1 MKDIIDIEDAKADI
15 EKLNTKIR
23 ELSNEWENCD
33 GNPSECDTIAL
44 AELLL
49 VKGVANKYKGFSF
62 EYKESEYTDTK
73 YDEWYEN
80 ETFTEEDFEH
90 NNVNS
95 DNYGKADAV
104 AFDMKIELVE
114 YITSEIINQTPKI
127 ELIGTLCEIERYQ
140 TIQEFCEEEDP
151 SSECDLDDFILD
163 DIVEMKERIIERLIK
178 E

>member
-15 EKLNTKIR
+15 EKLNIKFKK
-23 ELSNEWENCD
+23 LSNEWENCD

-44 AELLL
+44 TELLL
-49 VKGVANKYKGFSF
+49 VKGVANKYKGFIF
-62 EYKESEYTDTK
+62 EYKESDYTDTK
-73 YDEWYEN
+73 YDEWYEFQS
-80 ETFTEEDFEH
+80 FTEEDFE
-90 NNVNS
+90 N
-95 DNYGKADAV
+95 DNINDKNFGKADAV
-104 AFDMKIELVE
+104 AFDMKTELVE

-127 ELIGTLCEIERYQ
+127 ELIGVLGEIERYQ

-163 DIVEMKERIIERLIK
+163 DIVEMKERIIETLTK